1 MLVELLDVQGRVLGA
16 ADCDVSVFTC
26 GKEALLRITDV
37 QVEVVQSGILHRLKV
52 AQGHVVL
59 GDGQGNMVF
68 LDVGKRVQIP
78 PGMHA
83 LVVG

>member
-1 MLVELLDVQGRVLGA
+1 MRVELLDVQGCVLGA
-16 ADCDVSVFTC
+16 ENCDVAVFTC
-26 GKEALLRITDV
+26 GKEALLRVTHVDVLITKP
-37 QVEVVQSGILHRLKV
+37 GILHCLKV

-59 GDGQGNMVF
+59 GDGQGNRVF

-78 PGMHA
+78 AGMHA